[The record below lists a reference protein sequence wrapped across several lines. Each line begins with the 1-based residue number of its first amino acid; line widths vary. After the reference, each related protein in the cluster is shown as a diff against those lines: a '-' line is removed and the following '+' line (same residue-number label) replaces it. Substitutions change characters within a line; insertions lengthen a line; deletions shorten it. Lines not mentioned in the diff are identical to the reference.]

1 MSLVK
6 KILVLMTVAVMALC
20 LVGCG
25 DTTWVMK
32 ADDTVIN
39 SGIYIYYQTQGYME
53 AVYTLASE
61 DINYYYYYLYGYSL
75 LDDTIDDQTVADY
88 ICEYALDMCKQ
99 MVVTDKLF
107 NELGLELS
115 DDTLAI
121 IDNEVKTTWSS
132 SSEHLEELGISKASL
147 EAVITSAYK
156 EDMVFDAYYEIGG
169 IKGTTEETINS
180 YLEDE
185 YARIKVIEFN
195 FAESADDAIDADVKQ
210 AQLDLANAYLDR
222 ANAGEDMNAL
232 IDEYSAY
239 LASLEAS
246 EDEENQDEG
255 EVVDDAEEVAEV
267 EEDEDPYANESII
280 SVDSTSPSAKFVNYV
295 FTTCNVGEYSLIQD
309 DISFY
314 LVQRLDMLER
324 EDILEDY
331 HDYIIKEIYDTDY
344 TNLINSTLSGF
355 SITENSK
362 SLSRYTAENAIL
374 GPDHE

>member
-132 SSEHLEELGISKASL
+132 SSDHLEELGISKASL

-185 YARIKVIEFN
+185 YARIKFIEFN

-210 AQLDLANAYLDR
+210 AQLDLANSYLDR

-232 IDEYSAY
+232 ITEYSEY
-239 LASLEAS
+239 LASLEET
-246 EDEENQDEG
+246 EDTDESDT
-255 EVVDDAEEVAEV
+255 DDSTDDEEVAEI

-355 SITENSK
+355 TITENSK

-374 GPDHE
+374 GPEHD